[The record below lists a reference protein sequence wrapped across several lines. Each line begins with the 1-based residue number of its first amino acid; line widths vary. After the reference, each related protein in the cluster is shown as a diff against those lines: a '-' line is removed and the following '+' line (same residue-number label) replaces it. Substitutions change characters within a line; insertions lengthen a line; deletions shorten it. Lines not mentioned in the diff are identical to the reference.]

1 MSDRKVHGEERWGGW
16 RETHRDK
23 HKINMSQSS
32 LSMETHIH
40 TYEMLK
46 EQLAQEM
53 RQVRCNETLVK
64 AMGRCK
70 ENEVLLVIFYIV
82 LAVIIEKGKISKN
95 NQLNEI
101 S

>member
-1 MSDRKVHGEERWGGW
+1 MGRVERDTQRQTQNKHESELFEYGN
-16 RETHRDK
+16 TH
-23 HKINMSQSS
+23 
-32 LSMETHIH
+32 THIWNV
-40 TYEMLK
+40 E

-53 RQVRCNETLVK
+53 WQVRCNETLVK

-101 S
+101 SWISMD